1 MDLLSFLA
9 GGEVAPG
16 ESESLVKIK
25 KPEDKRKRPYH
36 HPDDRMIHYQYGRYQ
51 FAAGEEAA
59 AAARPAL
66 LVFAFLAP
74 FVEGY
79 ISSLARAVQT
89 QHHHVGVIIGCA
101 KFATPPPPPK
111 I

>member
-51 FAAGEEAA
+51 FAADGGFMNTIEKSIKQEVDKYDYLIVFSNEAELDKPW
-59 AAARPAL
+59 RHGGGG
-66 LVFAFLAP
+66 VF
-74 FVEGY
+74 G
-79 ISSLARAVQT
+79 
-89 QHHHVGVIIGCA
+89 
-101 KFATPPPPPK
+101 
-111 I
+111 

>member
-1 MDLLSFLA
+1 MYWLAKFLTDNSCSEGFVNSRMDLLSFLV

-51 FAAGEEAA
+51 FAADGA
-59 AAARPAL
+59 
-66 LVFAFLAP
+66 
-74 FVEGY
+74 
-79 ISSLARAVQT
+79 S
-89 QHHHVGVIIGCA
+89 
-101 KFATPPPPPK
+101 
-111 I
+111 